1 MYKININ
8 DNTLYLIQTDKLKK
22 EKFSK
27 NALISPYSGKTKNLL
42 SFIDMLENTNRFDQI
57 VIHFHDVKELKRDF
71 EGLFKVVRASG
82 GVVLNPK
89 GKVLMIFR
97 RGHWDLPKGKIEQ
110 GEKKK
115 KAGIREVQEETG
127 VNELIVNEKIIT
139 TRHVYRLKN
148 GKRAIKKTFW
158 YHMKALSQPLSPQVE
173 EDIEKAEW
181 INVKNFVT
189 PEIKIYDSII
199 DVLKAA
205 KQL

>member
-42 SFIDMLENTNRFDQI
+42 SFIDMLENTNRFDEI
-57 VIHFHDVKELKRDF
+57 AIHFHDVKVLKSDF

-89 GKVLMIFR
+89 GKILMIFR
-97 RGHWDLPKGKIEQ
+97 KGHWDLPKGKIDI

-115 KAGIREVQEETG
+115 DAASREVQEETG
-127 VNELIVNEKIIT
+127 VEELIVDEKVIT

-148 GKRAIKKTFW
+148 GKRAIKKTYW
-158 YHMKALSQPLSPQVE
+158 YKMKALAQPLVPQIE

-181 INVKNFVT
+181 MNVKTFVT
-189 PEIKIYDSII
+189 PYIKIYPSIL

-205 KQL
+205 KYI

>member
-27 NALISPYSGKTKNLL
+27 NALISPYSGKTKILL

-57 VIHFHDVKELKRDF
+57 IIHFHDVKILKRHF

-82 GVVLNPK
+82 GVVSNPK

-97 RGHWDLPKGKIEQ
+97 RGHWDLPKGKIDE

-115 KAGIREVQEETG
+115 EAAIREVQEETG
-127 VNELIVNEKIIT
+127 VNELIVQNRIIT
-139 TRHVYRLKN
+139 TRHTYRLRT
-148 GKRAIKKTFW
+148 GKRALKKTFW
-158 YHMKALSQPLSPQVE
+158 YNMKALNQPLTPQLE

-181 INVKNFVT
+181 VNTKTFITKD
-189 PEIKIYDSII
+189 IKIYDSIV

-205 KQL
+205 ELL